1 MANDAGLLAALGVVS
16 ACVAGLLWI
25 IKFMFNRLVPLLEN
39 SNKLMAESN
48 NLTKANTKI
57 THNADQY
64 LRQRNGRDIEFHA
77 KQLESIN
84 AIPIKMQEIAD
95 AQAKTLIENFKK
107 LPSQNIVNNV
117 VVVGVSNSIRCV
129 PPVPC
134 YAVS

>member
-107 LPSQNIVNNV
+107 LPSQNIEHQYVDNQEI
-117 VVVGVSNSIRCV
+117 SNKKSGR
-129 PPVPC
+129 
-134 YAVS
+134 